1 MCSESNPHFC
11 IRTNW
16 IRFFKV
22 LYSSAKQRT
31 VPFSQ
36 AGAAVF
42 AQLRVPVPYTLQKVA
57 WGEHWAHP
65 AEHVQ

>member
-42 AQLRVPVPYTLQKVA
+42 AQLRVPVPTCCRK
-57 WGEHWAHP
+57 
-65 AEHVQ
+65 